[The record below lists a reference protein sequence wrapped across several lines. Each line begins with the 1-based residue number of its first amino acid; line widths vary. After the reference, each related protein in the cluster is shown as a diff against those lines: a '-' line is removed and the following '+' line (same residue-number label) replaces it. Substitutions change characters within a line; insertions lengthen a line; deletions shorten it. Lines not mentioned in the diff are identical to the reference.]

1 MKNALIIL
9 SIALLLSLVGCG
21 PAGKLR
27 RAEKLIKKAE
37 LQGASWSVDTVFT
50 EVPTFIKETRVDTL
64 VSVRVG
70 ETVTLIKDRLQ
81 VKYVRLKGDT
91 VFIDAKCAAD
101 TFKIKVPVNIYRT
114 ITAKGWLRWWHFII
128 VFVAGAI
135 IGRFVIRLFI

>member
-1 MKNALIIL
+1 MKTAII
-9 SIALLLSLVGCG
+9 IFLLVLFTACG

-27 RAEKLIKKAE
+27 RAEKLIQKAE
-37 LQGASWSVDTVFT
+37 LQGATWKSDTVFT

-101 TFKIKVPVNIYRT
+101 TIKVKVPVNVYRT
-114 ITAKGWLRWWHFII
+114 ITAKGWLRWWHLVIAF
-128 VFVAGAI
+128 FAGAI
-135 IGRFVIRLFI
+135 IGRFVIKLFI